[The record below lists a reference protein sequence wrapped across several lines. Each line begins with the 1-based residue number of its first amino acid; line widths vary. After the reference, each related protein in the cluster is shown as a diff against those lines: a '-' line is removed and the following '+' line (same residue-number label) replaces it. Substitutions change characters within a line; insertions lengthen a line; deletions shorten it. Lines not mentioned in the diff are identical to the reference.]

1 MNNAIKRCEG
11 IIIEDKSF
19 KFKKGFQQIYPFTNE
34 NISGY
39 IDYFDVQNKNIMTVG
54 SSLDQTLNAI
64 LYNCQDI
71 TVLDIN
77 SYTKF
82 YYYLKMSTILVLTL
96 EEYLNF
102 FCYKD
107 YPRVFK
113 DNKEVFNLEIYNKI
127 KSTLR
132 LLDYESYF
140 FWDELFQTFNPLTI
154 RKKLF
159 SSDECR
165 TSVITDINPYLKNI
179 DNFEKLKKKL
189 TKVDINFINDD
200 LFQVELKKKYDNIW
214 LSNVGCYLSLEELK
228 ILIDKVDKYL
238 NENGTLLISY
248 LYDTTIETRYQS
260 DWAPIYNLSETLSK
274 LEEYHPI
281 LETFI
286 GVNGI
291 KLNTNI
297 NDSVLIYKKTRK

>member
-19 KFKKGFQQIYPFTNE
+19 KFKKEFQQIYPFTNE

-102 FCYKD
+102 FVTRII
-107 YPRVFK
+107 P
-113 DNKEVFNLEIYNKI
+113 E
-127 KSTLR
+127 
-132 LLDYESYF
+132 
-140 FWDELFQTFNPLTI
+140 
-154 RKKLF
+154 
-159 SSDECR
+159 
-165 TSVITDINPYLKNI
+165 YLKI
-179 DNFEKLKKKL
+179 IKKSLILK
-189 TKVDINFINDD
+189 FI
-200 LFQVELKKKYDNIW
+200 
-214 LSNVGCYLSLEELK
+214 
-228 ILIDKVDKYL
+228 
-238 NENGTLLISY
+238 
-248 LYDTTIETRYQS
+248 
-260 DWAPIYNLSETLSK
+260 
-274 LEEYHPI
+274 
-281 LETFI
+281 
-286 GVNGI
+286 I
-291 KLNTNI
+291 K
-297 NDSVLIYKKTRK
+297 